1 MCQTNNLEKF
11 YNTIPILKLEKV
23 KSTDN
28 YRGFGWEFMSSD
40 TLASWHSIYIHN
52 MYLSLVL

>member
-28 YRGFGWEFMSSD
+28 YSGVLVGSLSSD